1 MQVLSPYNQKYRK
14 GGAPVDLLKRISDL
28 LTARGWTEY
37 ALAEKS
43 GIPASTINSWFSQ
56 KKASPKLVTLE
67 KLCKGFEIS
76 LSEFFLETEERT
88 VTLTKKQMELL
99 THALSCDDEEIDMII
114 KIIDK
119 MNKS

>member
-1 MQVLSPYNQKYRK
+1 M
-14 GGAPVDLLKRISDL
+14 DLLKRISDL

-76 LSEFFLETEERT
+76 LSEFFLVTEERT
-88 VTLTKKQMELL
+88 VTLTEKQMELL